1 VSERASVRKAL
12 IPFLA
17 VGSERGLDC
26 VKKERGRNRARAAAR
41 TPPAARAESSP
52 PRDGETQG

>member
-1 VSERASVRKAL
+1 MSERASVRKAL

-26 VKKERGRNRARAAAR
+26 VKKERGRNRARVFECSAAAR
-41 TPPAARAESSP
+41 TPPAARGESSP
-52 PRDGETQG
+52 P